1 VRIFFLTE
9 NFWPYIGGVEVFSAK
24 LLPALCQR
32 GHEFLVVTT
41 HSYLDLP
48 DEQHYQGIPIRR
60 FPLLSALA
68 DRNIEQLLAMAR
80 HITNLKRDFQ
90 PQVIHIHSVG
100 LNALL
105 QLQTANACPAPVLV
119 TLQQPLLRDGIR
131 PDTMQGRTVR
141 AADWVTCCSEALLAD
156 TRRWIPEITPR
167 SSVIHN
173 ARDLPSLS
181 PEPLPLAAPRLLCL
195 GRLTEQKGFDIAV
208 RALRAVVNRFPNV
221 RLTIA
226 GDGPERHNLEQLVS
240 ELGLEQVVDFI
251 GWVAPEQVPALLN
264 TATVVIMPS
273 RWEGLPLVALEA
285 ALMARPLVVTPVEG
299 LPEVVIHQRTGLLV
313 EKENSEALA
322 EAISVLLRQPEVA
335 VALGQAARRH
345 VQAVF
350 SFENCVSAYEAV
362 YRRLVTVE

>member
-1 VRIFFLTE
+1 
-9 NFWPYIGGVEVFSAK
+9 
-24 LLPALCQR
+24 
-32 GHEFLVVTT
+32 
-41 HSYLDLP
+41 
-48 DEQHYQGIPIRR
+48 
-60 FPLLSALA
+60 
-68 DRNIEQLLAMAR
+68 
-80 HITNLKRDFQ
+80 
-90 PQVIHIHSVG
+90 
-100 LNALL
+100 
-105 QLQTANACPAPVLV
+105 
-119 TLQQPLLRDGIR
+119 
-131 PDTMQGRTVR
+131 
-141 AADWVTCCSEALLAD
+141 
-156 TRRWIPEITPR
+156 
-167 SSVIHN
+167 
-173 ARDLPSLS
+173 
-181 PEPLPLAAPRLLCL
+181 L

-322 EAISVLLRQPEVA
+322 EAIGFLLSRPEA
-335 VALGQAARRH
+335 AAAMGQAARRH

-350 SFENCVSAYEAV
+350 SFENCVNAYEAV
-362 YRRLVTVE
+362 YRRLATVG